1 MTHST
6 YELIA
11 QTITDN
17 HTTKEL
23 KAITDSRG
31 LEVTSSSTHSYSKLK
46 EDYISAV
53 MGLLVDYNGEFQFSP
68 HYAVM
73 AHTFKCAD
81 ELIDILTDG
90 TTVSYELHEQICA
103 TSQLVKVADDREEL
117 CDYLNEK
124 VLMDIRENESLE
136 DINNEAT
143 YENLRQ
149 LYFSYYEIK
158 EVR

>member
-1 MTHST
+1 MIHST
-6 YELIA
+6 
-11 QTITDN
+11 
-17 HTTKEL
+17 
-23 KAITDSRG
+23 
-31 LEVTSSSTHSYSKLK
+31 
-46 EDYISAV
+46 
-53 MGLLVDYNGEFQFSP
+53 
-68 HYAVM
+68 
-73 AHTFKCAD
+73 
-81 ELIDILTDG
+81 
-90 TTVSYELHEQICA
+90 YELHEQIGT
-103 TSQLVKVADDREEL
+103 TSQLVKVTDNREEL